1 MTREEAISV
10 LKETIDPNV
19 DKSFKEWKEWDKE
32 KHLPA
37 VNMAIEALQAE
48 PVKHGEW
55 ETGLLREFRDTNIEA
70 QEKAD
75 KAGYVRYVVN
85 LKCSA
90 CGKITMVDNSI
101 KYNFCPNCG
110 AKMDKD

>member
-1 MTREEAISV
+1 MTREEAIRR
-10 LKETIDPNV
+10 LKANRDAMYFPETIEALD
-19 DKSFKEWKEWDKE
+19 
-32 KHLPA
+32 
-37 VNMAIEALQAE
+37 MAIEALKAE

-110 AKMDKD
+110 AKMRK

>member
-19 DKSFKEWKEWDKE
+19 EKSFQEWKEWDKE

-48 PVKHGEW
+48 PV
-55 ETGLLREFRDTNIEA
+55 ETLKQIPEA
-70 QEKAD
+70 CK
-75 KAGYVRYVVN
+75 N
-85 LKCSA
+85 CSNHPSNGGSGI
-90 CGKITMVDNSI
+90 CFCTLGSMKIT
-101 KYNFCPNCG
+101 C
-110 AKMDKD
+110 

>member
-48 PVKHGEW
+48 PVRHGEW
-55 ETGLLREFRDTNIEA
+55 IDKQKPNIHYIPPYNCSECGG
-70 QEKAD
+70 
-75 KAGYVRYVVN
+75 AGYGTDY
-85 LKCSA
+85 
-90 CGKITMVDNSI
+90 
-101 KYNFCPNCG
+101 CPNCG
-110 AKMDKD
+110 AKMDGGKND

>member
-37 VNMAIEALQAE
+37 VNMAIEALKAE
-48 PVKHGEW
+48 PVTYTFDVKSDKCEECAYKKTVEELSKGFEDYIIHGE
-55 ETGLLREFRDTNIEA
+55 RR
-70 QEKAD
+70 
-75 KAGYVRYVVN
+75 
-85 LKCSA
+85 
-90 CGKITMVDNSI
+90 
-101 KYNFCPNCG
+101 
-110 AKMDKD
+110 

>member
-19 DKSFKEWKEWDKE
+19 EKSFEEWKEWDKK

-55 ETGLLREFRDTNIEA
+55 ENRGNRWFT
-70 QEKAD
+70 
-75 KAGYVRYVVN
+75 
-85 LKCSA
+85 CSLCDWECA
-90 CGKITMVDNSI
+90 FH
-101 KYNFCPNCG
+101 YNYCPQCG
-110 AKMDKD
+110 AKMDKE